1 MNTRTLAALAITVML
16 LALLGMYMSQ
26 RPKIEPNISLSQ
38 LQPASFAAQSDQL
51 SRAKR
56 C

>member
-26 RPKIEPNISLSQ
+26 RPKVEPNISLNQ
-38 LQPASFAAQSDQL
+38 LGPTSIVAISNQL
-51 SRAKR
+51 VGAKR
-56 C
+56 G